1 MLADGHVVQNG
12 KVPNLLQRYEE
23 LSFHAETNMTYA
35 LVDPEDGLFLGIN
48 HGTEQSV
55 FLQSSEND
63 ASTSMDAK
71 TKATKARIDAC
82 RDGVRNTRFTWK
94 GKKMTANV
102 KIELSWSRSLTNDD
116 WQLTA
121 ITRTLEAIDE
131 DLSFAS
137 FKYQDLS
144 WMLDPQCIL
153 TAEHAMT
160 VVRDFLMRPPEETS

>member
-1 MLADGHVVQNG
+1 
-12 KVPNLLQRYEE
+12 
-23 LSFHAETNMTYA
+23 
-35 LVDPEDGLFLGIN
+35 
-48 HGTEQSV
+48 
-55 FLQSSEND
+55 
-63 ASTSMDAK
+63 
-71 TKATKARIDAC
+71 
-82 RDGVRNTRFTWK
+82 
-94 GKKMTANV
+94 MTANV